1 MDEKPIPPPYGPTEG
16 MLQGLALMQR
26 LSPTKVDAKFL
37 KANKVAPGNEYKV
50 IGALR
55 FLGIVDDAGKPT
67 DKSRMLKTRGPSYQ
81 LAIQEILRTAYSDLF
96 DHINLKSATRDQIHN
111 YFITKLGLG
120 VEMSAKA
127 TRFFL
132 GLCLLSEMPLSP
144 ELATDKDTHSSS
156 KRKIVNT
163 KVAKP
168 IRSKPNI
175 DKRQKSPERLPF
187 DTCPHVILAITP
199 ETADMG
205 VGQLTEMFRK
215 LNTAIKRSLTEDND

>member
-1 MDEKPIPPPYGPTEG
+1 MDDKPIPPPYGPTEG

-26 LSPTKVDAKFL
+26 LSPTRVDAKLL

-55 FLGIVDDAGKPT
+55 YLGIIDEAGKPT

-81 LAIQEILRTAYSDLF
+81 LAIQDILRTAYRDLF
-96 DHINLKSATRDQIHN
+96 DHINLKNATRDQIHN

-144 ELATDKDTHSSS
+144 ELSSDKDISSS
-156 KRKIVNT
+156 AKRKVITT
-163 KVAKP
+163 KVVKP
-168 IRSKPNI
+168 IRNRQNINKP
-175 DKRQKSPERLPF
+175 QKSPERPPF
-187 DTCPHVILAITP
+187 DTYPHVILAITP
-199 ETADMG
+199 EMAGMG
-205 VGQLTEMFRK
+205 IGQLTELFRK
-215 LNTAIKRSLTEDND
+215 LNKAIRNSLIEEND